1 MTRGQDIQ
9 TERSGVCASRL
20 GAKYFP
26 VRPDLTQSLVIAQLF
41 RALLTPSRTALTR
54 GFLSKV
60 VSKAQFKRIF
70 ARTYLLFRFEYAQIY
85 IYIYIYIYIFFFF
98 LIESEIS
105 EQASRQI
112 TTEEPKK
119 GL

>member
-85 IYIYIYIYIFFFF
+85 LNIYIFFS

-105 EQASRQI
+105 EHASRQI

>member
-85 IYIYIYIYIFFFF
+85 IYIYIFFFF
-98 LIESEIS
+98 SLIESEIS